1 LSEVVDDNRLLPFQ
15 LVRSIKRKT
24 LGLQVKQGKVVVR
37 APYYLPRKYIE
48 ALVQKKSAWLRSK
61 ISEQNLQNINKELQ
75 FIDGCSLWVFGQYKK
90 LSVVKD
96 KVIGKRSGVY
106 NLDNELQVVITSR
119 KHPENVDH
127 QSPDAKGC
135 TNIEQQRKKVK
146 KQLEKWFKEQ
156 AESYLAENLPYF
168 AAKTALAPKSYQI
181 RQYRA
186 RWGSC
191 NSRSELSF
199 NYLLMMMP
207 TWVIDY
213 VIIHELCHLKYL
225 NHSSDFWLLVAKK
238 YPMYKAAKVWLKT
251 HQQQLSWS
259 LN

>member
-61 ISEQNLQNINKELQ
+61 ISEQNLQNINKERQ
-75 FIDGCSLWVFGQYKK
+75 FIDGCYLWVFGQYKK
-90 LSVVKD
+90 LSVVTD
-96 KVIGKRSGVY
+96 KVIGKRPGVY
-106 NLDNELQVVITSR
+106 NLDTELQVVITPR
-119 KHPENVDH
+119 KYLKKVDE
-127 QSPDAKGC
+127 QSPD
-135 TNIEQQRKKVK
+135 TDNIEWQRQKVK

-168 AAKTALAPKSYQI
+168 AAKTALSPKSYQI
-181 RQYRA
+181 RQYKA

-191 NSRSELSF
+191 NSRGELSF

-207 TWVIDY
+207 KWVVDY
-213 VIIHELCHLKYL
+213 VIIHELCHLEYL

-238 YPMYKAAKVWLKT
+238 YPMYKAAKVWMKT